1 MKVKKYSLLY
11 FHHLIDKYSK
21 WIFPLHEGENI
32 IGSDKNV
39 DIFLYLDE
47 NIDKIE
53 SIHCKIIVDE
63 YQNNLSIISLSDT
76 NNVQMEENEDKIILS
91 PGKQY
96 MLKNKSIFYLG
107 ENLKF
112 IAVNDT
118 MDEIYN
124 YFIEQRLESE
134 FQKWKLLI
142 SYQESNINIKISLNL
157 TRRES
162 LNKSNIS
169 IKSNNN
175 NNNLI
180 NSNINNNNN
189 NSLLNSNNKD
199 INRIGFNNFDE
210 VPDDNWL
217 NDNENYNEKSNLNF
231 SPFKQENILNEQ
243 NNQNSNIN
251 TVKFSFDNT
260 PIISPDIKINE
271 DNKIIDNMFHSKEP
285 NIKNNFEEIVN
296 TSNISNKN
304 ISLENNNENNN
315 GNNNDDNLPFFKN
328 TKSNDCTPLKNKYHE
343 EKIIN
348 KDEKTLNMIKELL
361 GENNL
366 EIIINNTNLK
376 KIKKFDV
383 IYKRGNKAKL
393 EKGNFDIKFNNKS
406 NIFGNN

>member
-47 NIDKIE
+47 NVDKIE

-63 YQNNLSIISLSDT
+63 YQNNLSIISLSDS
-76 NNVQMEENEDKIILS
+76 NNVQKEENDNKIVLS
-91 PGKQY
+91 PGKKY
-96 MLKNKSIFYLG
+96 ELKNKSIFYLG

-112 IAVNDT
+112 IVINDT
-118 MDEIYN
+118 IDEIYN
-124 YFIEQRLESE
+124 YFIEQRLENE
-134 FQKWKLLI
+134 FQKWKQLI
-142 SYQESNINIKISLNL
+142 SYLESNVNIKISLNL
-157 TRRES
+157 TRKES
-162 LNKSNIS
+162 LNKSNVS
-169 IKSNNN
+169 IKSNN

-189 NSLLNSNNKD
+189 TNSLLNSNNKD

-210 VPDDNWL
+210 VPDDNWF
-217 NDNENYNEKSNLNF
+217 NDNENSNQKNNLDF
-231 SPFKQENILNEQ
+231 SPFKQENNLSNQ

-251 TVKFSFDNT
+251 TVKFSFDET
-260 PIISPDIKINE
+260 PKNSLDMKINE
-271 DNKIIDNMFHSKEP
+271 DNKIINDIFHSKDP
-285 NIKNNFEEIVN
+285 RIKNNYEENLIN
-296 TSNISNKN
+296 SSNIINNKTSQEN
-304 ISLENNNENNN
+304 YDENNNN
-315 GNNNDDNLPFFKN
+315 NLPLNKD
-328 TKSNDCTPLKNKYHE
+328 TKMNDFTPLKNKFHE
-343 EKIIN
+343 EKTIN
-348 KDEKTLNMIKELL
+348 KDEKTIKMIKELL

-383 IYKRGNKAKL
+383 LYKKANKAKIDM
-393 EKGNFDIKFNNKS
+393 GNFDIKFSNKS
-406 NIFGNN
+406 NIFGNI

>member
-96 MLKNKSIFYLG
+96 ILKNKSIFYLG

-134 FQKWKLLI
+134 FQKWKQLI

-157 TRRES
+157 TRKES

-169 IKSNNN
+169 IKSNN

-217 NDNENYNEKSNLNF
+217 NDNENYNEKNNLNF

-304 ISLENNNENNN
+304 ISHENNNENNN

>member
-96 MLKNKSIFYLG
+96 ILKNKSIFYLG

-134 FQKWKLLI
+134 FQKWKQLI

-157 TRRES
+157 TRKES

-175 NNNLI
+175 NNLI
-180 NSNINNNNN
+180 NSNINNNN

-217 NDNENYNEKSNLNF
+217 NDNDNYNEKNNLNF

>member
-1 MKVKKYSLLY
+1 MKTKKYSLLY

-21 WIFPLHEGENI
+21 WIFPLHDGENI

-53 SIHCKIIVDE
+53 SIHCKIILDE
-63 YQNNLSIISLSDT
+63 YQNNLSIISLSDS
-76 NNVQMEENEDKIILS
+76 NNVQIEENEEKIILS

-96 MLKNKSIFYLG
+96 ILKNKSVFYLG

-124 YFIEQRLESE
+124 YFIEQRLENE
-134 FQKWKLLI
+134 FQKWKQLI

-157 TRRES
+157 TRKES

-169 IKSNNN
+169 LKSNNN

-180 NSNINNNNN
+180 NNNINNNN

-217 NDNENYNEKSNLNF
+217 NVNENYNDKNDLNF
-231 SPFKQENILNEQ
+231 SSFKQENIQNEQ

-251 TVKFSFDNT
+251 TVKYSFDEAN
-260 PIISPDIKINE
+260 IISPDIKINE
-271 DNKIIDNMFHSKEP
+271 ENKIINNMFHSKEP
-285 NIKNNFEEIVN
+285 NIRNNFEENLIN
-296 TSNISNKN
+296 SNNISNN
-304 ISLENNNENNN
+304 NNSQENNNENNN
-315 GNNNDDNLPFFKN
+315 DNLSFIKN
-328 TKSNDCTPLKNKYHE
+328 TKDNNYTPLKNKYHE

-348 KDEKTLNMIKELL
+348 KDEKTLNMIRELL

-393 EKGNFDIKFNNKS
+393 DAGNFDIKFNNKS

>member
-47 NIDKIE
+47 NVDKIE

-63 YQNNLSIISLSDT
+63 YQNNLSIISLSDS
-76 NNVQMEENEDKIILS
+76 NNVQKEENDNKIVLS
-91 PGKQY
+91 PGKKY
-96 MLKNKSIFYLG
+96 ELKNKSIFYLG

-112 IAVNDT
+112 IVINDT
-118 MDEIYN
+118 IDEIYN
-124 YFIEQRLESE
+124 YFIEQRLENE
-134 FQKWKLLI
+134 FQKWKQLI
-142 SYQESNINIKISLNL
+142 SYLESNVNIKISLNL
-157 TRRES
+157 TRKES
-162 LNKSNIS
+162 LNKSNVS
-169 IKSNNN
+169 IKSNN

-180 NSNINNNNN
+180 NSNINNNNT

-210 VPDDNWL
+210 VPDDNWF
-217 NDNENYNEKSNLNF
+217 NDNENSNQKNNLDF
-231 SPFKQENILNEQ
+231 SPFKQENNLSNQ

-251 TVKFSFDNT
+251 TVKFSFDET
-260 PIISPDIKINE
+260 PKNSLDMKINE
-271 DNKIIDNMFHSKEP
+271 DNKIINDIFHSKDP
-285 NIKNNFEEIVN
+285 RIKNNYEENLIN
-296 TSNISNKN
+296 SSNIINNKTSQEN
-304 ISLENNNENNN
+304 YDENNN
-315 GNNNDDNLPFFKN
+315 NLPLNKD
-328 TKSNDCTPLKNKYHE
+328 TKMNDFTPLKNKFHE
-343 EKIIN
+343 EKTIN
-348 KDEKTLNMIKELL
+348 KDEKTIKMIKELL

-383 IYKRGNKAKL
+383 LYKKANKAKIDM
-393 EKGNFDIKFNNKS
+393 GNFDIKFSNKS
-406 NIFGNN
+406 NIFGNI

>member
-1 MKVKKYSLLY
+1 MKLKKYSLLY
-11 FHHLIDKYSK
+11 FHHLINKYSK

-63 YQNNLSIISLSDT
+63 YQNNLSIISLSDS
-76 NNVQMEENEDKIILS
+76 NNVQIEENEEKIILS

-96 MLKNKSIFYLG
+96 ILKNKSVFYLG

-134 FQKWKLLI
+134 FQKWKQLI
-142 SYQESNINIKISLNL
+142 AYQESNINIKISLNL
-157 TRRES
+157 TRKES

-175 NNNLI
+175 NNLI
-180 NSNINNNNN
+180 NNNINNNN

-217 NDNENYNEKSNLNF
+217 NDIENFNEKNNLNF
-231 SPFKQENILNEQ
+231 SPFKQENNQNEQ

-251 TVKFSFDNT
+251 TVKLSFDET

-271 DNKIIDNMFHSKEP
+271 ENKIINNMFHSREP
-285 NIKNNFEEIVN
+285 NIRNNLAENLVN
-296 TSNISNKN
+296 SSNISNNN
-304 ISLENNNENNN
+304 ISQENNNENKN
-315 GNNNDDNLPFFKN
+315 DNLPLFEN
-328 TKSNDCTPLKNKYHE
+328 VKSNDLTPLKNKYHE
-343 EKIIN
+343 EKTTN

-366 EIIINNTNLK
+366 EIIIKNTNLK

-393 EKGNFDIKFNNKS
+393 DAGNFDIKFNNKS

>member
-47 NIDKIE
+47 NVDKIE

-63 YQNNLSIISLSDT
+63 YQNNLSIISLSDS
-76 NNVQMEENEDKIILS
+76 NNVQKEENDNKIVLS
-91 PGKQY
+91 PGKKY
-96 MLKNKSIFYLG
+96 ELKNKSIFYLG

-112 IAVNDT
+112 IVINDT
-118 MDEIYN
+118 IDEIYN
-124 YFIEQRLESE
+124 YFIEQRLENE
-134 FQKWKLLI
+134 FQKWKQLI
-142 SYQESNINIKISLNL
+142 SYLESNVNIKISLNL
-157 TRRES
+157 TRKES
-162 LNKSNIS
+162 LNKSNVS
-169 IKSNNN
+169 IKSNN

-180 NSNINNNNN
+180 NSNINNNNT

-210 VPDDNWL
+210 VPDDNWF
-217 NDNENYNEKSNLNF
+217 NDNENSNQKNNLDF
-231 SPFKQENILNEQ
+231 SPFKQENNLSNQ

-251 TVKFSFDNT
+251 TVKFSFDET
-260 PIISPDIKINE
+260 PKNSLDMKINE
-271 DNKIIDNMFHSKEP
+271 DNKIINDIFHSKDP
-285 NIKNNFEEIVN
+285 RIKNNYEENLIN
-296 TSNISNKN
+296 SSNIINNK
-304 ISLENNNENNN
+304 ISQENYDENNN
-315 GNNNDDNLPFFKN
+315 NLPLNKD
-328 TKSNDCTPLKNKYHE
+328 TKMNDFTPLKNKFHE
-343 EKIIN
+343 EKTIN
-348 KDEKTLNMIKELL
+348 KDEKTIKMIKELL

-383 IYKRGNKAKL
+383 LYKKANKAKIDM
-393 EKGNFDIKFNNKS
+393 GNFDIKFSNKS
-406 NIFGNN
+406 NIFGNI

>member
-47 NIDKIE
+47 NVDKIE

-63 YQNNLSIISLSDT
+63 YQNNLSIISLSDS
-76 NNVQMEENEDKIILS
+76 NNIQKEENDNKIVLS
-91 PGKQY
+91 PGKKY
-96 MLKNKSIFYLG
+96 ELKNKSIFYLG

-112 IAVNDT
+112 IVINDT
-118 MDEIYN
+118 IDEIYN
-124 YFIEQRLESE
+124 YFIEQRLENE
-134 FQKWKLLI
+134 FQKWKQLI
-142 SYQESNINIKISLNL
+142 SYLESNVNIKISLNL
-157 TRRES
+157 TRKES
-162 LNKSNIS
+162 LNKSNVS
-169 IKSNNN
+169 IKSNN

-180 NSNINNNNN
+180 NSNINNNNT

-210 VPDDNWL
+210 VPDDNWF
-217 NDNENYNEKSNLNF
+217 NDNENSNQKNNLDF
-231 SPFKQENILNEQ
+231 SPFKQENNLSNQ

-251 TVKFSFDNT
+251 TVKFSFDET
-260 PIISPDIKINE
+260 PKNSLDMKINE
-271 DNKIIDNMFHSKEP
+271 DNKIINDIFHSKDP
-285 NIKNNFEEIVN
+285 RIKNNYEENLIN
-296 TSNISNKN
+296 SSNIINNK
-304 ISLENNNENNN
+304 ISQENYDENNN
-315 GNNNDDNLPFFKN
+315 NLPLNKD
-328 TKSNDCTPLKNKYHE
+328 TKMNDFTPLKNKFHE
-343 EKIIN
+343 EKTIN
-348 KDEKTLNMIKELL
+348 KDEKTIKMIKELL

-383 IYKRGNKAKL
+383 LYKKANKAKIDM
-393 EKGNFDIKFNNKS
+393 GNFDIKFSNKS
-406 NIFGNN
+406 NIFGNI

>member
-96 MLKNKSIFYLG
+96 ILKNKSIFYLG

-134 FQKWKLLI
+134 FQKWKQLI

-157 TRRES
+157 TRKES

-169 IKSNNN
+169 IKSNN

-217 NDNENYNEKSNLNF
+217 NDNDNYNEKNNLNF

-304 ISLENNNENNN
+304 ISHENNNENNN

>member
-96 MLKNKSIFYLG
+96 ILKNKSIFYLG

-134 FQKWKLLI
+134 FQKWKQLI

-157 TRRES
+157 TRKES

-175 NNNLI
+175 NNLI
-180 NSNINNNNN
+180 NSNINNNN

-217 NDNENYNEKSNLNF
+217 NDNDNYNEKNNLNF

-296 TSNISNKN
+296 TSNVSNKN
-304 ISLENNNENNN
+304 ISHENNNENNN

-366 EIIINNTNLK
+366 EIIINNTDLK

>member
-47 NIDKIE
+47 NVDKIE

-63 YQNNLSIISLSDT
+63 YKNNLSIISLSDS
-76 NNVQMEENEDKIILS
+76 NNVQKEENDNKIILS
-91 PGKQY
+91 PGKKY
-96 MLKNKSIFYLG
+96 ELKNKSIFYLG

-112 IAVNDT
+112 IVINDT
-118 MDEIYN
+118 IDEIYN
-124 YFIEQRLESE
+124 YFIEQRLENE
-134 FQKWKLLI
+134 FQKWKQLI
-142 SYQESNINIKISLNL
+142 SYLESNVNIKISLNL
-157 TRRES
+157 TRKES
-162 LNKSNIS
+162 LNKSNVS

-175 NNNLI
+175 TNLI

-189 NSLLNSNNKD
+189 TNSLLNSNNKD

-210 VPDDNWL
+210 VPDDNWF
-217 NDNENYNEKSNLNF
+217 NDNENSNQKNNLDF
-231 SPFKQENILNEQ
+231 SPFKQENNLSNQ

-251 TVKFSFDNT
+251 TVKFSYDET
-260 PIISPDIKINE
+260 PKNSLDMKINE
-271 DNKIIDNMFHSKEP
+271 DNKIINDIFHSKDP
-285 NIKNNFEEIVN
+285 RIKNNYEENLVN
-296 TSNISNKN
+296 SSNIINNK
-304 ISLENNNENNN
+304 ISQENYDENNNSLPIIKDTKI
-315 GNNNDDNLPFFKN
+315 NDF
-328 TKSNDCTPLKNKYHE
+328 TPLKNKFHE
-343 EKIIN
+343 EKMIN
-348 KDEKTLNMIKELL
+348 KDEKTIKMIKELL

-383 IYKRGNKAKL
+383 LYKKANKAKIDM
-393 EKGNFDIKFNNKS
+393 GNFDIKFSNKS
-406 NIFGNN
+406 NIFGNI

>member
-1 MKVKKYSLLY
+1 MKTKKYSLLY

-21 WIFPLHEGENI
+21 WIFPLHDGENI

-53 SIHCKIIVDE
+53 SIHCKIILDE
-63 YQNNLSIISLSDT
+63 YQNNLSIISLSDS
-76 NNVQMEENEDKIILS
+76 NNVQIEENEEKVILS

-96 MLKNKSIFYLG
+96 ILKNKSVFYLG

-124 YFIEQRLESE
+124 YFIEQRLENE
-134 FQKWKLLI
+134 FQKWKQLI

-157 TRRES
+157 TRKES

-169 IKSNNN
+169 LKSNNN

-180 NSNINNNNN
+180 NNNINNNN

-210 VPDDNWL
+210 VPDDNWF
-217 NDNENYNEKSNLNF
+217 NVNENYNEKNDLNF
-231 SPFKQENILNEQ
+231 SSFKQENIQNEQ
-243 NNQNSNIN
+243 NNKNSNIN
-251 TVKFSFDNT
+251 TVKYSFDEAN
-260 PIISPDIKINE
+260 IISPDIKINE
-271 DNKIIDNMFHSKEP
+271 ENKIINNMFHSKEP
-285 NIKNNFEEIVN
+285 NMRNNFEENLIN
-296 TSNISNKN
+296 SNNISNN
-304 ISLENNNENNN
+304 NNSQENNNENNN
-315 GNNNDDNLPFFKN
+315 DNLSFFKN
-328 TKSNDCTPLKNKYHE
+328 TKSNNFTPLKNKYHE

-348 KDEKTLNMIKELL
+348 KDEKTLNMIRELL

-383 IYKRGNKAKL
+383 IYKKGNKAKL
-393 EKGNFDIKFNNKS
+393 DAGNFDIKFNNKS

>member
-47 NIDKIE
+47 NVDKIE

-63 YQNNLSIISLSDT
+63 YQNNLSIISLSDS
-76 NNVQMEENEDKIILS
+76 NNVQKEENDNKIVLS
-91 PGKQY
+91 PGKKY
-96 MLKNKSIFYLG
+96 ELKNKSIFYLG

-112 IAVNDT
+112 IVINDT
-118 MDEIYN
+118 IDEIYN
-124 YFIEQRLESE
+124 YFIEQRLENE
-134 FQKWKLLI
+134 FQKWKQLI
-142 SYQESNINIKISLNL
+142 SYLESNVNIKISLNL
-157 TRRES
+157 TRKES
-162 LNKSNIS
+162 LNKSNVS
-169 IKSNNN
+169 IKSNN

-180 NSNINNNNN
+180 NSNINNNNT

-210 VPDDNWL
+210 VPDDNWF
-217 NDNENYNEKSNLNF
+217 NDNENSNQKNNLDF
-231 SPFKQENILNEQ
+231 SPFKQENNLSNQ

-251 TVKFSFDNT
+251 TVKFSFDET
-260 PIISPDIKINE
+260 PKNSLDMKINE
-271 DNKIIDNMFHSKEP
+271 DNKIINVIFHSKDP
-285 NIKNNFEEIVN
+285 RIKNNYEENLIN
-296 TSNISNKN
+296 SSNIINNK
-304 ISLENNNENNN
+304 ISQENYDENNNN
-315 GNNNDDNLPFFKN
+315 NLPLNKD
-328 TKSNDCTPLKNKYHE
+328 TKMNDFTPLKNKFHE
-343 EKIIN
+343 EKTIN
-348 KDEKTLNMIKELL
+348 KDEKTIKMIKELL

-383 IYKRGNKAKL
+383 LYKKANKAKIDM
-393 EKGNFDIKFNNKS
+393 GNFDIKFSNKS
-406 NIFGNN
+406 NIFGNI

>member
-47 NIDKIE
+47 NVDKIE

-63 YQNNLSIISLSDT
+63 YQNNLSIISLSDS
-76 NNVQMEENEDKIILS
+76 NNVQKEENDNKIILS
-91 PGKQY
+91 PGKKY
-96 MLKNKSIFYLG
+96 ELKNKSIFYLG

-112 IAVNDT
+112 IVINDT
-118 MDEIYN
+118 IDEIYN
-124 YFIEQRLESE
+124 YFIEQRLENE
-134 FQKWKLLI
+134 FQKWKQLI
-142 SYQESNINIKISLNL
+142 SYLESNVNIKISLNL
-157 TRRES
+157 TRKES
-162 LNKSNIS
+162 LNKSNVS
-169 IKSNNN
+169 IKSNN

-180 NSNINNNNN
+180 NSNINNNNT

-210 VPDDNWL
+210 VPDDNWF
-217 NDNENYNEKSNLNF
+217 NDNENSNQKNNLDF
-231 SPFKQENILNEQ
+231 SPFKQENNLSNQ

-251 TVKFSFDNT
+251 TVKFSFDET
-260 PIISPDIKINE
+260 PKNSLDMKINE
-271 DNKIIDNMFHSKEP
+271 DNKIINDIFHSKDP
-285 NIKNNFEEIVN
+285 RIKNNYEENLIN
-296 TSNISNKN
+296 SSNIINNK
-304 ISLENNNENNN
+304 ISQENYNENNN
-315 GNNNDDNLPFFKN
+315 NNLPLNKD
-328 TKSNDCTPLKNKYHE
+328 TKINDFTPLKNKFHE
-343 EKIIN
+343 EKTIN
-348 KDEKTLNMIKELL
+348 KDEKTIKMIKELL

-383 IYKRGNKAKL
+383 LYKKANKAKIDM
-393 EKGNFDIKFNNKS
+393 GNFDIKFSNKS
-406 NIFGNN
+406 NIFGNI

>member
-21 WIFPLHEGENI
+21 WIFPLHDGENI

-63 YQNNLSIISLSDT
+63 YQNYLSIISLSDI
-76 NNVQMEENEDKIILS
+76 NSVQKEENENKIDLL

-96 MLKNKSIFYLG
+96 TLVNKSVFYLG
-107 ENLKF
+107 KNLKF
-112 IAVNDT
+112 IVINDT
-118 MDEIYN
+118 MEEIYN
-124 YFIEQRLESE
+124 YFIEQRLENE
-134 FQKWKLLI
+134 FQKWKELI
-142 SYQESNINIKISLNL
+142 SYHENNVNIKISLNL
-157 TRRES
+157 TRKDS
-162 LNKSNIS
+162 LNKSNVS

-175 NNNLI
+175 NTNLLNNNNL
-180 NSNINNNNN
+180 SNNNNN

-217 NDNENYNEKSNLNF
+217 NDNENINEKNNLDF
-231 SPFKQENILNEQ
+231 SDFKPINNPSEQ
-243 NNQNSNIN
+243 KYQNSIVN
-251 TVKFSFDNT
+251 TVKFSFDET
-260 PIISPDIKINE
+260 PKISPDIPINE
-271 DNKIIDNMFHSKEP
+271 NNINIDNIFRSKEP
-285 NIKNNFEEIVN
+285 KIQNNFEQNLIN
-296 TSNISNKN
+296 SNNISNNN
-304 ISLENNNENNN
+304 IIQEKYNENNN
-315 GNNNDDNLPFFKN
+315 NNLPLFKN
-328 TKSNDCTPLKNKYHE
+328 TNINDLKPLKNKFHE
-343 EKIIN
+343 EKMIN
-348 KDEKTLNMIKELL
+348 KDEKTQKLIKELL

-383 IYKRGNKAKL
+383 YYKKANKAKIDM
-393 EKGNFDIKFNNKS
+393 GNSDIKFKNKS

>member
-1 MKVKKYSLLY
+1 MKTKKYSLLY

-21 WIFPLHEGENI
+21 WIFPLHDGENI

-53 SIHCKIIVDE
+53 SIHCKIILDE
-63 YQNNLSIISLSDT
+63 YQNNLSIISLSDS
-76 NNVQMEENEDKIILS
+76 NNVQIEENEEKIILS

-96 MLKNKSIFYLG
+96 ILKNKSVFYLG

-124 YFIEQRLESE
+124 YFIEQRLENE
-134 FQKWKLLI
+134 FQKWKQLI
-142 SYQESNINIKISLNL
+142 SYQESNVNIKISLNL
-157 TRRES
+157 TRKES

-169 IKSNNN
+169 LKSNNN

-180 NSNINNNNN
+180 NNNINNN

-217 NDNENYNEKSNLNF
+217 NVNENYNEKNDLNF
-231 SPFKQENILNEQ
+231 SSFKQENIQNEQ

-251 TVKFSFDNT
+251 TVKYSFDEAN
-260 PIISPDIKINE
+260 IISPDIKINE
-271 DNKIIDNMFHSKEP
+271 ENKIINNMFHSKEP
-285 NIKNNFEEIVN
+285 NIRNNFEENLIN
-296 TSNISNKN
+296 SNNISNN
-304 ISLENNNENNN
+304 NNSQENNNENNN
-315 GNNNDDNLPFFKN
+315 DNLSFIKN
-328 TKSNDCTPLKNKYHE
+328 TKDNNYTPLKNKYHE

-348 KDEKTLNMIKELL
+348 KDEKTLNMIRELL

-393 EKGNFDIKFNNKS
+393 DAGNFDIKFNNKS

>member
-76 NNVQMEENEDKIILS
+76 NNVQMEENDDKIILS

-96 MLKNKSIFYLG
+96 ILKNKSIFYLG

-134 FQKWKLLI
+134 FQKWKQLI

-175 NNNLI
+175 NNLI
-180 NSNINNNNN
+180 NSNINNNN

-217 NDNENYNEKSNLNF
+217 NDNDNYNEKNNLNF

-296 TSNISNKN
+296 TSNVSNKN
-304 ISLENNNENNN
+304 ISHENNNENNN

-393 EKGNFDIKFNNKS
+393 EMGNFDIKFNNKS

>member
-96 MLKNKSIFYLG
+96 ILKNKSIFYLG

-134 FQKWKLLI
+134 FQKWKQLI

-157 TRRES
+157 TRKES

-169 IKSNNN
+169 IKSNN

-217 NDNENYNEKSNLNF
+217 NDNDNYNEKNNLNF

-393 EKGNFDIKFNNKS
+393 EMGNFDIKFNNKS

>member
-1 MKVKKYSLLY
+1 MKTKKYSLLY

-21 WIFPLHEGENI
+21 WIFPLHDGENI

-53 SIHCKIIVDE
+53 SIHCKIILDE
-63 YQNNLSIISLSDT
+63 YQNNLSIISLSDS
-76 NNVQMEENEDKIILS
+76 NNVQIEENEEKIILS

-96 MLKNKSIFYLG
+96 ILKNKSVFYLG

-124 YFIEQRLESE
+124 YFIEQRLENE
-134 FQKWKLLI
+134 FQKWKQLI
-142 SYQESNINIKISLNL
+142 SYQESNVNIKISLNL
-157 TRRES
+157 TRKES

-169 IKSNNN
+169 LKSNNN

-180 NSNINNNNN
+180 NNNINNNN

-217 NDNENYNEKSNLNF
+217 NVNENYNEKNDLNF
-231 SPFKQENILNEQ
+231 SSFKQENIQNEQ

-251 TVKFSFDNT
+251 TVKYSFDEAN
-260 PIISPDIKINE
+260 IISPDIKINE
-271 DNKIIDNMFHSKEP
+271 ENKIINNMFHSKEP
-285 NIKNNFEEIVN
+285 NIRNNFEENLIN
-296 TSNISNKN
+296 SNNISNN
-304 ISLENNNENNN
+304 NNSQENNNENNN
-315 GNNNDDNLPFFKN
+315 DNLSFFKN
-328 TKSNDCTPLKNKYHE
+328 RKSNNFTPLKNKYHE

-348 KDEKTLNMIKELL
+348 KDEKTLNMIRELL

-393 EKGNFDIKFNNKS
+393 DAGNFDIKFNNKS

>member
-96 MLKNKSIFYLG
+96 ILKNKSIFYLG

-134 FQKWKLLI
+134 FQKWKQLI

-157 TRRES
+157 TRKES

-169 IKSNNN
+169 IKSNN

-217 NDNENYNEKSNLNF
+217 NDNDNYNEKNNLNF

-296 TSNISNKN
+296 TSNVSNKN
-304 ISLENNNENNN
+304 ISHENNNENNN

-393 EKGNFDIKFNNKS
+393 EMGNFDINFNNKS

>member
-47 NIDKIE
+47 NVDKIE

-63 YQNNLSIISLSDT
+63 YQNNLSIISLSDS
-76 NNVQMEENEDKIILS
+76 NNVQKEENDNKIVLS
-91 PGKQY
+91 PGKKY
-96 MLKNKSIFYLG
+96 ELKNKSIFYLG

-112 IAVNDT
+112 IVINDT
-118 MDEIYN
+118 IDEIYN
-124 YFIEQRLESE
+124 YFIEQRLENE
-134 FQKWKLLI
+134 FQKWKQLI
-142 SYQESNINIKISLNL
+142 SYLESNVNIKISLNL
-157 TRRES
+157 TRKES
-162 LNKSNIS
+162 LNKSNVS
-169 IKSNNN
+169 IKSNN

-189 NSLLNSNNKD
+189 TNSLLNSNNKD

-210 VPDDNWL
+210 VPDDNWF
-217 NDNENYNEKSNLNF
+217 NDNENSNQKNNLDF
-231 SPFKQENILNEQ
+231 SPFKQENNLSNQ

-251 TVKFSFDNT
+251 TVKFSFDET
-260 PIISPDIKINE
+260 PKNSLDMKINE
-271 DNKIIDNMFHSKEP
+271 DNKIINDIFHSKDP
-285 NIKNNFEEIVN
+285 RIKNNYEENLIN
-296 TSNISNKN
+296 SSNIINNK
-304 ISLENNNENNN
+304 ISQENYDENNN
-315 GNNNDDNLPFFKN
+315 NLPLNKD
-328 TKSNDCTPLKNKYHE
+328 TKMNDFTPLKNKFHE
-343 EKIIN
+343 EKTIN
-348 KDEKTLNMIKELL
+348 KDEKTIKMIKELL

-383 IYKRGNKAKL
+383 LYKKANKAKIDM
-393 EKGNFDIKFNNKS
+393 GNFDIKFSNKS
-406 NIFGNN
+406 NIFGNI

>member
-96 MLKNKSIFYLG
+96 ILKNKSIFYLG

-134 FQKWKLLI
+134 FQKWKQLI

-157 TRRES
+157 TRKES

-169 IKSNNN
+169 IKSNN

-217 NDNENYNEKSNLNF
+217 NDNDNYNEKNNLNF

-296 TSNISNKN
+296 TSNVSNKN
-304 ISLENNNENNN
+304 ISHENNNENNN

-393 EKGNFDIKFNNKS
+393 EMGNFDIKFNNKS

>member
-96 MLKNKSIFYLG
+96 ILKNKSIFYLG

-134 FQKWKLLI
+134 FQKWKQLI

-157 TRRES
+157 TRKES

-169 IKSNNN
+169 IKSNN

-217 NDNENYNEKSNLNF
+217 NDNDNYNEKNNLNF

-304 ISLENNNENNN
+304 ISHENNNENNN

-393 EKGNFDIKFNNKS
+393 EMGNFDIKFNNKS

>member
-76 NNVQMEENEDKIILS
+76 NNVQMEENEDKIIILS

-96 MLKNKSIFYLG
+96 ILKNKSIFYLG

-134 FQKWKLLI
+134 FQKWKQLI

-157 TRRES
+157 TRKES

-169 IKSNNN
+169 IKSNN

-217 NDNENYNEKSNLNF
+217 NDNENYNEKNNLNF

-260 PIISPDIKINE
+260 PLISPDIKINE

-304 ISLENNNENNN
+304 ISHENNNENNN

>member
-47 NIDKIE
+47 NVDKIE

-63 YQNNLSIISLSDT
+63 YQNNLSIISLSDS
-76 NNVQMEENEDKIILS
+76 NNIQKEENDNKIVLS
-91 PGKQY
+91 PGKKY
-96 MLKNKSIFYLG
+96 ELKNKSIFYLG

-112 IAVNDT
+112 IVINDT
-118 MDEIYN
+118 IDEIYN
-124 YFIEQRLESE
+124 YFIEQRLENE
-134 FQKWKLLI
+134 FQKWKQLI
-142 SYQESNINIKISLNL
+142 SYLESNVNIKISLNL
-157 TRRES
+157 TRKES
-162 LNKSNIS
+162 LNKSNVS
-169 IKSNNN
+169 IKSNN

-189 NSLLNSNNKD
+189 TNSLLNSNNKD

-210 VPDDNWL
+210 VPDDNWF
-217 NDNENYNEKSNLNF
+217 NDNENSNQKNNLDF
-231 SPFKQENILNEQ
+231 SPFKQENNLSNQ

-251 TVKFSFDNT
+251 TVKFSYDET
-260 PIISPDIKINE
+260 PKNSLDMKINE
-271 DNKIIDNMFHSKEP
+271 DNKIINVIFHSKDP
-285 NIKNNFEEIVN
+285 RIKNNYEENLIN
-296 TSNISNKN
+296 SSNIINNK
-304 ISLENNNENNN
+304 ISQENYDENNN
-315 GNNNDDNLPFFKN
+315 NLPLNKD
-328 TKSNDCTPLKNKYHE
+328 TKMNDFTPLKNKFHE
-343 EKIIN
+343 EKTIN
-348 KDEKTLNMIKELL
+348 KDEKTIKMIKELL

-383 IYKRGNKAKL
+383 LYKKANKAKIDM
-393 EKGNFDIKFNNKS
+393 GNFDIKFSNKS
-406 NIFGNN
+406 NIFGNI

>member
-47 NIDKIE
+47 NVDKIE

-63 YQNNLSIISLSDT
+63 YQNNLSIISLSDS
-76 NNVQMEENEDKIILS
+76 NNVQKEENDNKIVLS
-91 PGKQY
+91 PGKKY
-96 MLKNKSIFYLG
+96 ELKNKSIFYLG

-112 IAVNDT
+112 IVINDT
-118 MDEIYN
+118 IDEIYN
-124 YFIEQRLESE
+124 YFIEQRLENE
-134 FQKWKLLI
+134 FQKWKQLI
-142 SYQESNINIKISLNL
+142 SYLESNVNIKISLNL
-157 TRRES
+157 TRKES
-162 LNKSNIS
+162 LNKSNVS
-169 IKSNNN
+169 IKSNN

-189 NSLLNSNNKD
+189 TNSLLNSNNKD

-210 VPDDNWL
+210 VPDDNWF
-217 NDNENYNEKSNLNF
+217 NDNENSNQKNNLDF
-231 SPFKQENILNEQ
+231 SPFKQENNLSNQ

-251 TVKFSFDNT
+251 TVKFSFDET
-260 PIISPDIKINE
+260 PKNSLDMKINE
-271 DNKIIDNMFHSKEP
+271 DNKIINDIFHSKDP
-285 NIKNNFEEIVN
+285 RIKNNYEENLIN
-296 TSNISNKN
+296 SSNIINNK
-304 ISLENNNENNN
+304 ISQENYDENNNN
-315 GNNNDDNLPFFKN
+315 NLPLNKD
-328 TKSNDCTPLKNKYHE
+328 TKMNDFTPLKNKFHE
-343 EKIIN
+343 EKTIN
-348 KDEKTLNMIKELL
+348 KDEKTIKMIKELL

-383 IYKRGNKAKL
+383 LYKKANKAKIDM
-393 EKGNFDIKFNNKS
+393 GNFDIKFSNKS
-406 NIFGNN
+406 NIFGNI

>member
-96 MLKNKSIFYLG
+96 ILKNKSIFYLG

-134 FQKWKLLI
+134 FQKWKQLI

-157 TRRES
+157 TRKES

-175 NNNLI
+175 NNLI
-180 NSNINNNNN
+180 NSNINNYN

-217 NDNENYNEKSNLNF
+217 NDNDNYNEKNNLNF

-304 ISLENNNENNN
+304 ISHENNNENNN

>member
-1 MKVKKYSLLY
+1 MKLKKYSLLY

-53 SIHCKIIVDE
+53 SIHCKIILDE

-124 YFIEQRLESE
+124 YFIEQRLENE
-134 FQKWKLLI
+134 FQKWKQLI
-142 SYQESNINIKISLNL
+142 SYQESNVNIKISLNL
-157 TRRES
+157 TRKES

-169 IKSNNN
+169 LKSNNN

-180 NSNINNNNN
+180 NNNINNNN

-217 NDNENYNEKSNLNF
+217 NVNENYNEKNNLNF
-231 SPFKQENILNEQ
+231 SPFKQENIQNEQ
-243 NNQNSNIN
+243 NNQESNIN
-251 TVKFSFDNT
+251 TVKYSFDEAN
-260 PIISPDIKINE
+260 IISPDIKINE
-271 DNKIIDNMFHSKEP
+271 ENKIINNMFHSKEP
-285 NIKNNFEEIVN
+285 NIRNNLAENLVN
-296 TSNISNKN
+296 SSNISNN
-304 ISLENNNENNN
+304 NNSQENNN
-315 GNNNDDNLPFFKN
+315 DNLSFFKN

-348 KDEKTLNMIKELL
+348 KDEKTLNMIRELL

-383 IYKRGNKAKL
+383 IYKKGNKAKL
-393 EKGNFDIKFNNKS
+393 DAGNFDIKFNNKS

>member
-169 IKSNNN
+169 IKSNN

>member
-47 NIDKIE
+47 NVDKIE

-63 YQNNLSIISLSDT
+63 YQNNLSIISLSDS
-76 NNVQMEENEDKIILS
+76 NNVQKEENDNKIVLS
-91 PGKQY
+91 PGKKY
-96 MLKNKSIFYLG
+96 ELKNKSIFYLG

-112 IAVNDT
+112 IVINDT
-118 MDEIYN
+118 IDEIYN
-124 YFIEQRLESE
+124 YFIEQRLENE
-134 FQKWKLLI
+134 FQKWKQLI
-142 SYQESNINIKISLNL
+142 SYLESNVNIKISLNL
-157 TRRES
+157 TRKES
-162 LNKSNIS
+162 LNKSNVS
-169 IKSNNN
+169 IKSNN

-189 NSLLNSNNKD
+189 TNSLLNSNNKD

-210 VPDDNWL
+210 VPDDNWF
-217 NDNENYNEKSNLNF
+217 NDNENSNQKNNLDF
-231 SPFKQENILNEQ
+231 SPFKQENNLSNQ

-251 TVKFSFDNT
+251 TVKFSFDET
-260 PIISPDIKINE
+260 PKNSLDMKINE
-271 DNKIIDNMFHSKEP
+271 DNKIINVIFHSKDP
-285 NIKNNFEEIVN
+285 RIKNNYEENLIN
-296 TSNISNKN
+296 SSNIINNKTSQEN
-304 ISLENNNENNN
+304 YDENNNN
-315 GNNNDDNLPFFKN
+315 NLPLNKD
-328 TKSNDCTPLKNKYHE
+328 TKMNDFTPLKNKFHE
-343 EKIIN
+343 EKTIN
-348 KDEKTLNMIKELL
+348 KDEKTIKMIKELL

-383 IYKRGNKAKL
+383 LYKKANKAKIDM
-393 EKGNFDIKFNNKS
+393 GNFDIKFSNKS
-406 NIFGNN
+406 NIFGNI

>member
-47 NIDKIE
+47 NVDKIE

-63 YQNNLSIISLSDT
+63 YQNNLSIISLSDS
-76 NNVQMEENEDKIILS
+76 NNIQKEENDNKIVLS
-91 PGKQY
+91 PGKKY
-96 MLKNKSIFYLG
+96 ELKNKSIFYLG

-112 IAVNDT
+112 IVINDT
-118 MDEIYN
+118 IDEIYN
-124 YFIEQRLESE
+124 YFIEQRLENE
-134 FQKWKLLI
+134 FQKWKQLI
-142 SYQESNINIKISLNL
+142 SYLESNVNIKISLNL
-157 TRRES
+157 TRKES
-162 LNKSNIS
+162 LNKSNVS
-169 IKSNNN
+169 IKSNN

-180 NSNINNNNN
+180 NSNINNNNT

-210 VPDDNWL
+210 VPDDNWF
-217 NDNENYNEKSNLNF
+217 NDNENSNQKNNLDF
-231 SPFKQENILNEQ
+231 SPFKQENNLSNQ

-251 TVKFSFDNT
+251 TVKFSFDGT
-260 PIISPDIKINE
+260 PKNSLDMKINE
-271 DNKIIDNMFHSKEP
+271 DNKIINDIFHSKDP
-285 NIKNNFEEIVN
+285 RIKNNYEENLIN
-296 TSNISNKN
+296 SSNIINNKTSQEN
-304 ISLENNNENNN
+304 YDENNNN
-315 GNNNDDNLPFFKN
+315 NLPLNKD
-328 TKSNDCTPLKNKYHE
+328 TKMNDFTPLKNKFHE
-343 EKIIN
+343 EKTIN
-348 KDEKTLNMIKELL
+348 KDEKTIKMIKELL

-383 IYKRGNKAKL
+383 LYKKANKAKIDM
-393 EKGNFDIKFNNKS
+393 GNFDIKFSNKS
-406 NIFGNN
+406 NIFGNI

>member
-134 FQKWKLLI
+134 FQKWKQLI

-169 IKSNNN
+169 IKSNN

-217 NDNENYNEKSNLNF
+217 NDNDNYNEKNNLNF

>member
-96 MLKNKSIFYLG
+96 ILKNKSIFYLG

-134 FQKWKLLI
+134 FQKWKQLI

-157 TRRES
+157 TRKES

-175 NNNLI
+175 NNLI
-180 NSNINNNNN
+180 NSNINNNN

-217 NDNENYNEKSNLNF
+217 NDNDNYNEKNNLNF

-296 TSNISNKN
+296 TSNVSNKN
-304 ISLENNNENNN
+304 ISHENNNENNK
-315 GNNNDDNLPFFKN
+315 DDNLSFFKN
-328 TKSNDCTPLKNKYHE
+328 KKSNDCTPLKNKYHE

-393 EKGNFDIKFNNKS
+393 EMGNFDIKFNNKS

>member
-96 MLKNKSIFYLG
+96 ILKNKSIFYLG

-134 FQKWKLLI
+134 FQKWKQLI

-157 TRRES
+157 TRKES

-169 IKSNNN
+169 LKSNNN

-180 NSNINNNNN
+180 NNNINNNN

-217 NDNENYNEKSNLNF
+217 NDNENYNEKNNLNF

-296 TSNISNKN
+296 TSNVSNKN
-304 ISLENNNENNN
+304 ISHENNNENNK
-315 GNNNDDNLPFFKN
+315 DDNLSFFKN
-328 TKSNDCTPLKNKYHE
+328 TKSNDCTPLKNKYQE
-343 EKIIN
+343 KKIIN

-393 EKGNFDIKFNNKS
+393 EMGNFDIKFNNKS

>member
-96 MLKNKSIFYLG
+96 ILKNKSIFYLG

-134 FQKWKLLI
+134 FQKWKQLI

-157 TRRES
+157 TRKES

-169 IKSNNN
+169 IKSNN

-217 NDNENYNEKSNLNF
+217 NDNENYNEKNNLNF

-260 PIISPDIKINE
+260 PLISPDIKINE

-304 ISLENNNENNN
+304 ISHENNNENNN